1 MARTTTPQAD
11 RTEFAKQVWLNYY
24 DNPTETT
31 MGDVAIELGH
41 SRAAV
46 RTAVQSLVQAGL
58 LRAHPTRAGLFE
70 HDYWDDPTTAFEEM
84 FTMKNDETPTS
95 AIGNRATTGSD
106 EFTECRCGC
115 GQPVKGKKAEYLPG
129 HDARHAGQVG
139 RAMVG
144 APDSERMLLLAS
156 LPSEPLRGKARRVY
170 EKALAKRQAQAERE
184 AKRAQ
189 RLADRQSKAA
199 PEFVDGTVKKGRWSY
214 PARQFANRTMRNEKR
229 DGSGEWVAA
238 DEVAHTFES

>member
-1 MARTTTPQAD
+1 MTESTPTTPGTDVPAD
-11 RTEFAKQVWLNYY
+11 
-24 DNPTETT
+24 D
-31 MGDVAIELGH
+31 
-41 SRAAV
+41 S
-46 RTAVQSLVQAGL
+46 
-58 LRAHPTRAGLFE
+58 
-70 HDYWDDPTTAFEEM
+70 
-84 FTMKNDETPTS
+84 
-95 AIGNRATTGSD
+95 
-106 EFTECRCGC
+106 CRCGC

-139 RAMVG
+139 RDMVG
-144 APDSERMLLLAS
+144 APTSADRAALMNL
-156 LPSEPLRGKARRVY
+156 LPSEPLRAKAQRVY

>member
-46 RTAVQSLVQAGL
+46 RTAVQSLVQVGL
-58 LRAHPTRAGLFE
+58 LQAHPTRAGLFE
-70 HDYWDDPTTAFEEM
+70 HAHYDDPTTAFEEAFPM
-84 FTMKNDETPTS
+84 TESTPGTPGTDVPADDS
-95 AIGNRATTGSD
+95 
-106 EFTECRCGC
+106 CRCGC
-115 GQPVKGKKAEYLPG
+115 GQLVKGKKAEYLPG